1 MGGGSS
7 VIRRSPA
14 QKSNAE
20 FTSSLRSNF
29 ADAQAAAH
37 HEHSKQPNGHSS
49 RPLPY
54 SSWTTRQR
62 DTIFVPSIDFENSG
76 LAEDRPQYEVTIKLF
91 FLPNKPASDRC
102 AQSREAINLVLKE
115 LHISSI
121 DLLIVSYPGI
131 AFDADDEEEQP
142 DAEAPN
148 SEDALRADA
157 HAESIEAMIETW
169 KCLEQFHDEGVIG
182 RLGVSEFGTQRL
194 SRFLKKARIRPS
206 VNQINVRDCCVVP
219 KPLIVYAK
227 QEKIELLTHSDCT
240 NILPRETMVELLGH
254 GEGGAGVLGGNA
266 EGSLQG
272 DAEPQWVIKYT
283 AVVKDRGVIENKGY
297 FAAVEIQDSRC

>member
-1 MGGGSS
+1 MGTGSS
-7 VIRRSPA
+7 LIRRSPA

-29 ADAQAAAH
+29 AEAQAAAH
-37 HEHSKQPNGHSS
+37 HEHSQQPNANASKS
-49 RPLPY
+49 LPY
-54 SSWTTRQR
+54 SSWTTRQH
-62 DTIFVPSIDFENSG
+62 DSIFIPSISFENSG
-76 LAEDRPQYEVTIKLF
+76 LAEDRPQYEITVKLF

-131 AFDADDEEEQP
+131 AFDADDEDEQGP
-142 DAEAPN
+142 GDSN
-148 SEDALRADA
+148 SEDALKADA
-157 HAESIEAMIETW
+157 HAESIDAMIETW

-240 NILPRETMVELLGH
+240 NILPRETMVELLGG
-254 GEGGAGVLGGNA
+254 GEGGAGILGTGV
-266 EGSLQG
+266 EGG
-272 DAEPQWVIKYT
+272 IERDAEPQWVIKYT

-297 FAAVEIQDSRC
+297 FAAAEIQDSR